1 MTKYGSCLNHICQ
14 GNVASGAGLLRII
27 AVLSMRC
34 FGYCAQEHPGV
45 TCLPVTGSGA
55 VFILKDIIMIVLF
68 ATLSNVDGWDT
79 VSRYHSAS
87 VWYDLA
93 RYFTATIPEMAGAV
107 ESGGGRKT
115 EGNHLYRWEK
125 HAWEQAEGISAQ
137 PYRIGLMPGGWIL
150 PWAAGGGRKEQ

>member
-1 MTKYGSCLNHICQ
+1 
-14 GNVASGAGLLRII
+14 
-27 AVLSMRC
+27 
-34 FGYCAQEHPGV
+34 
-45 TCLPVTGSGA
+45 
-55 VFILKDIIMIVLF
+55 MIVLF
-68 ATLSNVDGWDT
+68 ATLSNVDGWEEMEYFAQYQEKYLRNEEWDT